1 MAEEPDARSG
11 PRWSAGAVARM
22 LGISPTTLR
31 TWDRRY
37 GLGPSTREEG
47 KHRRYDSADVDRL
60 RRMLELTGQ
69 GVAPAAAA
77 AGALSGAA
85 PDSTGTRTTP
95 IVRAAA
101 ERRGFTRAANRLDAP
116 LMRRLAVELI
126 GEHGVVNAWEQVFS
140 PFLVALGER
149 TVELNGGVE
158 VEHVATSSI
167 VAALRLSADVPEG
180 GRLPALLACAPEE
193 QHSLPLEALGAAL
206 VERGCAFRNLGARVP
221 ATALLDAVALLSP
234 AAVVVWA
241 HTAEHARLVP
251 LPELGDVDTAVLV
264 GGPGWPGL
272 RLPAGVERVSSLDEA
287 ISGVLRHSG
296 RSADATR

>member
-1 MAEEPDARSG
+1 VADEPDARSA
-11 PRWSAGAVARM
+11 PRWSAGAVAKM
-22 LGISPTTLR
+22 LGVSPTTLR

-37 GLGPSTREEG
+37 GLGPSTREAG

-85 PDSTGTRTTP
+85 PDSGGTRATP
-95 IVRAAA
+95 IADPAA
-101 ERRGFTRAANRLDAP
+101 ERRGFSRAANRLDAP
-116 LMRRLAVELI
+116 LMRRLAVALI
-126 GEHGVVNAWEQVFS
+126 GEHGVVDAWEHVFA

-149 TVELNGGVE
+149 TAELNGGVE
-158 VEHVATSSI
+158 IEHVATSSI
-167 VAALRLSADVPEG
+167 VAALRVGTDVREG

-193 QHSLPLEALGAAL
+193 QHSLPLEVLAAAL
-206 VERGCAFRNLGARVP
+206 AERGCTFRNLGARVP

-234 AAVVVWA
+234 ATVVVWA

-264 GGPGWPGL
+264 SGPGWPGL
-272 RLPAGVERVSSLDEA
+272 RLPAGVERVSSLAEA
-287 ISGVLRHSG
+287 ISAVLRHSG
-296 RSADATR
+296 RSAR